1 MDFKKR
7 ITLGAIGGITPYLVT
22 LLSIDFKSA
31 IGGYETLDWVGLTVR
46 CIVLIFLGSL
56 VAYLHQTEK
65 EPFKLFQLGLAA
77 PALLAVF
84 INGNIG
90 NNQVLPTPVGNVNL
104 SMSIGARVAYAADD
118 IYLNDGM
125 LKEPKVSGF
134 SRFLRGALG
143 TKLKTSEGD
152 AYFVIVGSHKNRE
165 DAEKQVEKLSK
176 IDYKA
181 SVYNPYGFSKY
192 YAVVI
197 ASNVTKDEAIRIKE
211 KAIED
216 GLPPDSYVWTY

>member
-1 MDFKKR
+1 
-7 ITLGAIGGITPYLVT
+7 
-22 LLSIDFKSA
+22 
-31 IGGYETLDWVGLTVR
+31 
-46 CIVLIFLGSL
+46 
-56 VAYLHQTEK
+56 
-65 EPFKLFQLGLAA
+65 
-77 PALLAVF
+77 
-84 INGNIG
+84 
-90 NNQVLPTPVGNVNL
+90 
-104 SMSIGARVAYAADD
+104 
-118 IYLNDGM
+118 M
-125 LKEPKVSGF
+125 LQEPKISGF
-134 SRFLRGALG
+134 SRFFRGALG
-143 TKLKTSEGD
+143 TKLKTSENE

-176 IDYKA
+176 INYKA